1 MKKTSILLVL
11 VLLAAWP
18 ADAQFFK
25 EKFQDI
31 PESKA
36 PGSRQGGVSMD
47 GCIFQ
52 FMDGAPAIDVFSL
65 KDGKHIQ
72 RIPLEGRKTW
82 HCNNACVSDIYL
94 VKGDRLPLVYVSQEN
109 KSEHCICSFRIS
121 GNKGE
126 YSAEMVQK
134 IVLPEPSVM
143 GVWYPNLVLDNDNGE
158 FYVTGYS
165 RESWNDA
172 RFGNG
177 LQLLRFKLPAAGYC
191 QVEINASEILARRNY
206 AFRLAT
212 QGAVIKDG
220 KMYQVYGM
228 AGDSAIV
235 CYDLES
241 GRELWSMDLLSAGIP
256 NEPESLFFVGK
267 ELYCVDVK
275 GFVYAS
281 QGFKETFTR

>member
-1 MKKTSILLVL
+1 MKKTLILLVS

-18 ADAQFFK
+18 ANAQFFK
-25 EKFQDI
+25 EAFREN
-31 PESKA
+31 PESKV
-36 PGSRQGGVSMD
+36 PGSRQGGIAAD

-65 KDGKHIQ
+65 KDGRHLQ

-82 HCNNACVSDIYL
+82 HCNNTCVSDIYL
-94 VKGDRLPLVYVSQEN
+94 VKGDRIPLVYVSQEN
-109 KSEHCICSFRIS
+109 RNEHCICAFRIT
-121 GNKGE
+121 GKKGE
-126 YSAEMVQK
+126 YGAELVQK
-134 IVLPEPSVM
+134 IVLPEPAVM
-143 GVWYPNLVLDNDNGE
+143 GVWYPNLVLDNEKGE

-177 LQLLRFKLPAAGYC
+177 LQLLRFKLPAAGYGE
-191 QVEINASEILARRNY
+191 VNISASDILARRNY

-212 QGAVIKDG
+212 QGAVIRDG

-228 AGDSAIV
+228 GGDSSIV
-235 CYDLES
+235 CYDLET
-241 GRELWSMDLLSAGIP
+241 GREIWCRDLTLAGIP
-256 NEPESLFFVGK
+256 NEPEALFFVGK

-275 GFVYAS
+275 GIVYAS